1 VVGGGSQVHQP
12 VVGGE
17 QAPDQAQGDHY
28 RGGGRGGQNEEH
40 NDGLDQDG
48 LQGAVPARMS
58 PVMAPGKNTRPV
70 ASVVSIYG
78 VSAARSVARA

>member
-1 VVGGGSQVHQP
+1 
-12 VVGGE
+12 
-17 QAPDQAQGDHY
+17 
-28 RGGGRGGQNEEH
+28 
-40 NDGLDQDG
+40 
-48 LQGAVPARMS
+48 MS